1 MDAGHSVDRPM
12 LDGRRILIVEDEAL
26 LAMVAEDEL
35 LEAGAQIVGPAASVG
50 EALRLIEMTAT
61 DGGLSAAVLDIR
73 VAGEEVDPV
82 AGRLAALGVPFVF
95 ATGYSNDDVM
105 AEHTAA
111 PVLHKPFG
119 PRKLIAALQALTS
132 GPG

>member
-1 MDAGHSVDRPM
+1 MDAGHSIDRPM
-12 LDGRRILIVEDEAL
+12 LGGRRILIVEDEAL
-26 LAMVAEDEL
+26 LAVLAQDEL

-61 DGGLSAAVLDIR
+61 DGGLSAAVLD
-73 VAGEEVDPV
+73 VKLVGEEVDTV

-111 PVLHKPFG
+111 PVLHKPFD
-119 PRKLIAALQALTS
+119 PQKLVATLQALTS
-132 GPG
+132 VPG